1 MKSEGKQGAQNFTK
15 SLFISLLIFSGCLI
29 SLMASHARTIF
40 VDVCYGFFLPS
51 KIPCLVCMEILT
63 TSDLWC
69 PILMSRNLCGD
80 VIAYV
85 FIAYHPS
92 GVGGGFFCEIFLHQI
107 SWLGPDRCFG
117 EDILLYLSHFVFTK
131 ETQTGINE
139 INHMCIFVMI
149 CCFQELY

>member
-15 SLFISLLIFSGCLI
+15 SLFISLLILSGCLI

-51 KIPCLVCMEILT
+51 KIPCLVCMEFLT

-80 VIAYV
+80 VIAHV

-107 SWLGPDRCFG
+107 SHDWDQTDVLVKTFYCIYL
-117 EDILLYLSHFVFTK
+117 ILCSPKKHKQVLTK
-131 ETQTGINE
+131 
-139 INHMCIFVMI
+139 
-149 CCFQELY
+149 